1 MLWVAYL
8 TAIGYGID
16 EAVWINVDETPIP
29 YHVGGRH
36 GWKKQKPVQ
45 ALREKMVERATLQL
59 QRSHCTLVASIASR
73 EEVQKVLPQ
82 VLLPKMTG
90 KKKKAGDVNG
100 TPPIASKHPHHLR
113 HEWVDGPENLQT
125 VSDFNQGGSETSA
138 SVQDCTGDG
147 LSPNTLLVENSLN
160 GTSLEMEGFAHS

>member
-45 ALREKMVERATLQL
+45 ALREQMVERATLQL

-73 EEVQKVLPQ
+73 GHVQKVLPQ
-82 VLLPKMTG
+82 VLLPKMNG
-90 KKKKAGDVNG
+90 KKKVGDING
-100 TPPIASKHPHHLR
+100 TPPLTTKHPHHLR

-125 VSDFNQGGSETSA
+125 VPDFNQRCSETSA
-138 SVQDCTGDG
+138 SIQGCTGDG